1 MGGGGGG
8 SDRGSYFVPKKITT
22 SAFVY
27 PKKSLLFSAYPKNL
41 LSPFFTTQKISLFF
55 FFCDP
60 KKSQSLKVHRDDSN
74 HYTMARDLLSSDS
87 HWFIRSYG
95 HLSKE
100 QLIGLTQ
107 KCHTMLVFLS
117 WCDISMILYFKAIL
131 ITF

>member
-41 LSPFFTTQKISLFF
+41 LSPFFTTKKISLF